1 MNQNT
6 FFVKIK
12 VTEIS
17 SLIETTTQILSMK
30 IFLLFIFNSKK
41 MVSRKQTQKVT

>member
-12 VTEIS
+12 VNEIS
-17 SLIETTTQILSMK
+17 SLIETISHILSMK

-41 MVSRKQTQKVT
+41 MVSRKQTQVT